1 MKILSILLLAFGI
14 SFGAQAQYKKASLQ
28 ASGLTCAMC
37 SRATLES
44 LQTLPFVDKI
54 DTDLDNTTF
63 ILHFKPDAAVNID
76 AIKQKVEDAGF
87 SVGKLVV
94 TASFSDVKV
103 QNDTHVPFAGSTLH
117 FMHVKDQVLN
127 GDKDITVIDKDFVS
141 AKQFKKYATETS
153 MSCYKTGVMADCCT
167 PHDAKASKRIYHVT
181 I

>member
-1 MKILSILLLAFGI
+1 MKTLSILLLAFGI

-63 ILHFKPDAAVNID
+63 ILHFKPDAAVSID

-94 TASFSDVKV
+94 TANFNEVKV

-117 FMHVKDQVLN
+117 FMHVKNQVLN

-141 AKQFKKYATETS
+141 TKQFKKYSTETS
-153 MSCYKTGVMADCCT
+153 MPCYKTGVMADCCT

>member
-1 MKILSILLLAFGI
+1 MKLLSILLLALGI
-14 SFGAQAQYKKASLQ
+14 TFGAEAQYKKASLQ

-44 LQTLPFVDKI
+44 LQTLSFVDKI

-63 ILHFKPDAAVNID
+63 ILFFKPGADISID

-94 TASFSDVKV
+94 TAGFKEVKV
-103 QNDTHVPFAGSTLH
+103 QNDAHINFAGNTLH

-141 AKQFKKYATETS
+141 SKQFKKFSTETS
-153 MSCYKTGVMADCCT
+153 MPCYKTGMMGDCCK
-167 PHDAKASKRIYHVT
+167 PEASPASKRVYHVT